1 MIQCKYYHF
10 GNNISDLFDSLI
22 RFVDQIPVSLSYL
35 FILAMYFSIYEKNT
49 LQLPWSS
56 WRLLSLAVKRL
67 MFQMLEVKNILV

>member
-49 LQLPWSS
+49 LQLP
-56 WRLLSLAVKRL
+56 
-67 MFQMLEVKNILV
+67 